1 MDIIEI
7 IELNASV
14 RAQWAD
20 AQFKVERGWID
31 RDREYKWRVRQ
42 CNVRTAHST
51 ERTSIKIFQDCLPN
65 SIACKA
71 IHIFVQCYSWKV
83 KKLIQTR
90 LFTHVIP
97 SIITVPLNWNAP
109 MRVGLIFRLLEFT
122 WNGECLICGIYDLFD
137 ETLARWNRSRHRRRC
152 SHSTIKCTNIK

>member
-31 RDREYKWRVRQ
+31 RDREYKWCVRQ

-109 MRVGLIFRLLEFT
+109 MRVGLILLGTVNVWFA
-122 WNGECLICGIYDLFD
+122 GSMIYSMKHWRD
-137 ETLARWNRSRHRRRC
+137 ETAAV
-152 SHSTIKCTNIK
+152 IAADAPIVQ

>member
-97 SIITVPLNWNAP
+97 SIITVPLKCPDESW
-109 MRVGLIFRLLEFT
+109 FDFT

>member
-97 SIITVPLNWNAP
+97 SIITVPLKCPDESW
-109 MRVGLIFRLLEFT
+109 FDFSFT
-122 WNGECLICGIYDLFD
+122 WIHLERWMSELRDLWSI
-137 ETLARWNRSRHRRRC
+137 RWNIGEMKPQPS
-152 SHSTIKCTNIK
+152 SPPMLP